1 MCFSLHFLCLHSCD
15 YALKKTLKLPLL
27 HHYFNKPSNK
37 SGKLWET
44 FYVDSLKIPKFYEVC
59 NNVMIVLIQ
68 WLPMLGENSLHTFDI
83 AIYV

>member
-1 MCFSLHFLCLHSCD
+1 
-15 YALKKTLKLPLL
+15 
-27 HHYFNKPSNK
+27 
-37 SGKLWET
+37 
-44 FYVDSLKIPKFYEVC
+44 VDSLKIPKFYEVC